1 MRETRVPPGL
11 NKVVPRS
18 FPPFMGRGS
27 AFFRRRKGGL
37 DMFNPRDTGS
47 PAMRHAWLLFAT
59 VAVVALVSFGDIR
72 LSRPKLSGL
81 GIAGIAIMAL
91 GAVMALAAGRLAS
104 RLPEEKRNA
113 AVPVMKLTG
122 VLVCGIGALMVFLG
136 A

>member
-1 MRETRVPPGL
+1 
-11 NKVVPRS
+11 
-18 FPPFMGRGS
+18 
-27 AFFRRRKGGL
+27 
-37 DMFNPRDTGS
+37 MFNRRDTGS

-81 GIAGIAIMAL
+81 GIAGISIMAL

-113 AVPVMKLTG
+113 AVPVMK
-122 VLVCGIGALMVFLG
+122 
-136 A
+136 